1 MELNFLFLAVSLR
14 LSVGYHDLS
23 LRQSD
28 NPVSTA
34 IFPKNS
40 IAVTFQDLIHN
51 PERHRRKQLC

>member
-14 LSVGYHDLS
+14 LSVGYHDLN

-28 NPVSTA
+28 NPASTA

-40 IAVTFQDLIHN
+40 IAAPFQSLIHN
-51 PERHRRKQLC
+51 PKRHRRKQLC